1 MRRLLLALAVSA
13 ATLALPTSA
22 PAQTAGHNGPTR
34 ALEAAFK
41 IAQFERAHS
50 DDGCYP
56 APKELAERIRAE
68 SGRRA
73 GVAKSFKSVGR
84 AGVIFVIKRGARCGH
99 VNLALRARGSL
110 WILDSTKGTVGKP
123 GSGGASNTRD
133 EAAGGRGPLR
143 ALRLVTKSLRLTK
156 VDTVLRG
163 EVRCPGRSYPL
174 GGGLTP
180 SDPPL
185 GTDGEGIYPHSFE
198 RLGAQRGWHVNPV
211 LFDPTVLV
219 DPVSPGTVPRSAT
232 LQVICGKGLVAASG
246 PRKSVFLR
254 PGETGTATARCP
266 KGQVLIA
273 GGFQR
278 TNFRTPGGNYVTES
292 RAVGSDAWR
301 VSGAAFGD
309 AGGELTSIAY
319 CDRNKKR
326 LLTEVSAT
334 AAVPSG
340 EVATA
345 TTPSCSRGR
354 QLTSGGFSFNGTH
367 QALFAAGFF
376 TPDGNW
382 SAEAFGYFGPAP
394 AMTAYGYC
402 LRTRSAIR
410 GL

>member
-1 MRRLLLALAVSA
+1 MRRLLLALAVIA
-13 ATLALPTSA
+13 AALLPPTA
-22 PAQTAGHNGPTR
+22 AVAQKAGHNGPTR

-56 APKELAERIRAE
+56 APKELAEKIRAG

-110 WILDSTKGTVGKP
+110 WILDSTEGTVGKP
-123 GSGGASNTRD
+123 GTGISNTRD
-133 EAAGGRGPLR
+133 QAAGGRGPLR
-143 ALRLVTKSLRLTK
+143 ALRMVTKELRLTE

-163 EVRCPGRSYPL
+163 EIGCPGKTYPL

-211 LFDPTVLV
+211 LIDPTVLV
-219 DPVSPGTVPRSAT
+219 DPVNPGTVPRSAT

-266 KGQVLIA
+266 RGQVLIA

-309 AGGELTSIAY
+309 AGGELTAIAY
-319 CDRNKKR
+319 CDRSKKR

-334 AAVPSG
+334 APVPAG
-340 EVATA
+340 QVATA
-345 TTPSCSRGR
+345 TTPRCPQGR

-376 TPDGNW
+376 TSDRTW
-382 SAEAFGYFGPAP
+382 STQAFGYFGPAP
-394 AMTAYGYC
+394 AMTAFGYC
-402 LRTRSAIR
+402 LRTKSK
-410 GL
+410 L